1 MTSWQKLICWKR
13 VKALKI
19 NLFMNKIYKLI
30 LGVFCSLSAI
40 SVYAADKF
48 DILPD
53 LPEPLANAAQASSV
67 TTNDAA
73 NTLTTQSIGQEP
85 SLISI
90 VFSLVF
96 VVLLIYATGII
107 YAKLNKLG
115 LTTLKKQM
123 GENANSQVSV
133 ISTTPLGNNK
143 SLHVVELDGKRMLIG
158 ASTNSIHLIKDLG
171 SFPPKDFEEGEY
183 SKIEI
188 PNIRIPKIEIPK
200 IEFPGFTK
208 VVSKKAKEETPVGDT
223 QPETKEDSDN
233 FEISDIYVEDENS
246 DGIIDKLFQ
255 TVSEHEKQVS
265 NEVDNEHKVDPEE
278 FALYKKYLG

>member
-1 MTSWQKLICWKR
+1 
-13 VKALKI
+13 
-19 NLFMNKIYKLI
+19 MNKIYKLI

-188 PNIRIPKIEIPK
+188 TNIRIPKIEIPK

-208 VVSKKAKEETPVGDT
+208 VVSKKVDAN
-223 QPETKEDSDN
+223 EDKSSEIKDESDK
-233 FEISDIYVEDENS
+233 FEISDIYVEDEDENS

>member
-1 MTSWQKLICWKR
+1 
-13 VKALKI
+13 
-19 NLFMNKIYKLI
+19 MNKIYRLL
-30 LGVFCSLSAI
+30 LGVFCFVSA
-40 SVYAADKF
+40 SCVYAADRF

-67 TTNDAA
+67 STTNDAA

-85 SLISI
+85 NLVSI
-90 VFSLVF
+90 VFSLIF

-115 LTTLKKQM
+115 LVTLKKQM
-123 GENANSQVSV
+123 GENANSHVSV

-171 SFPPKDFEEGEY
+171 SFPPEEFEEGEY

-200 IEFPGFTK
+200 IEIPGFTK
-208 VVSKKAKEETPVGDT
+208 VVSKKKVEEPEEEINNSEKEE
-223 QPETKEDSDN
+223 SDN
-233 FEISDIYVEDENS
+233 FEISDIYVEDEENS
-246 DGIIDKLFQ
+246 DGIIDKLFHTATEESNH
-255 TVSEHEKQVS
+255 TVEEK
-265 NEVDNEHKVDPEE
+265 ENEHKVDPDE

>member
-1 MTSWQKLICWKR
+1 
-13 VKALKI
+13 
-19 NLFMNKIYKLI
+19 MNKIYKLI
-30 LGVFCSLSAI
+30 LGVFCSLSAL
-40 SVYAADKF
+40 SVYAAHKF

-171 SFPPKDFEEGEY
+171 SFPPEDFEEGEY

-208 VVSKKAKEETPVGDT
+208 VVSKKVDAN
-223 QPETKEDSDN
+223 EDKSSEIKDESDK

-255 TVSEHEKQVS
+255 TVSEHEKHVS

>member
-1 MTSWQKLICWKR
+1 
-13 VKALKI
+13 
-19 NLFMNKIYKLI
+19 MNKIYRLL
-30 LGVFCSLSAI
+30 LGVFCLISA
-40 SVYAADKF
+40 SCVYAADRF

-67 TTNDAA
+67 STTNDAA

-85 SLISI
+85 NLVSI
-90 VFSLVF
+90 VFSLIF

-115 LTTLKKQM
+115 LITLKKQM
-123 GENANSQVSV
+123 GENANSHVSV
-133 ISTTPLGNNK
+133 VSTTPLGNNK

-171 SFPPKDFEEGEY
+171 SFPPEEFEEGEY

-200 IEFPGFTK
+200 IEIPGFTK
-208 VVSKKAKEETPVGDT
+208 VVSKKAAEDEESAQTNEKE
-223 QPETKEDSDN
+223 SDN
-233 FEISDIYVEDENS
+233 FEISDIYVEDEENS
-246 DGIIDKLFQ
+246 DGIIDKLFH
-255 TVSEHEKQVS
+255 TATEETNHVVEEK
-265 NEVDNEHKVDPEE
+265 ENEHKVDPDE
-278 FALYKKYLG
+278 FALYKKYLS

>member
-1 MTSWQKLICWKR
+1 
-13 VKALKI
+13 
-19 NLFMNKIYKLI
+19 MNKIYKI
-30 LGVFCSLSAI
+30 FLGVFCWTCALSAH
-40 SVYAADKF
+40 AADKF

-67 TTNDAA
+67 TTSDNAI
-73 NTLTTQSIGQEP
+73 NTTQSIGQEP
-85 SLISI
+85 NLVSI
-90 VFSLVF
+90 VFSLIF

-115 LTTLKKQM
+115 LNTLKKQM
-123 GENANSQVSV
+123 GEGSNSHVSV

-158 ASTNSIHLIKDLG
+158 ASANSIHLIKDLG
-171 SFPPKDFEEGEY
+171 SFPPEEFEEGEY

-208 VVSKKAKEETPVGDT
+208 VVAKKTVEEATLPQEED
-223 QPETKEDSDN
+223 ETKSEESDN
-233 FEISDIYVEDENS
+233 FEISDIYVEEENP
-246 DGIIDKLFQ
+246 DGIIDKLFH
-255 TVSEHEKQVS
+255 TVAEENNQSQEEK
-265 NEVDNEHKVDPEE
+265 ENEHKVDPDE

>member
-1 MTSWQKLICWKR
+1 
-13 VKALKI
+13 
-19 NLFMNKIYKLI
+19 MNIIQRIL
-30 LGVFCSLSAI
+30 LGVFCWTYAI
-40 SVYAADKF
+40 AANAADKF

-67 TTNDAA
+67 TTSDNAI
-73 NTLTTQSIGQEP
+73 NTTQSIGQEP
-85 SLISI
+85 NLVSI
-90 VFSLVF
+90 VFSLIF

-115 LTTLKKQM
+115 LNTLKKQM
-123 GENANSQVSV
+123 GEGSNSHVSV

-171 SFPPKDFEEGEY
+171 SFPPEEFEEGEY

-200 IEFPGFTK
+200 IEIPGFTK
-208 VVSKKAKEETPVGDT
+208 VVSKKVAEEKLEQEEVEKEETND
-223 QPETKEDSDN
+223 
-233 FEISDIYVEDENS
+233 FAISDIYVEEENS
-246 DGIIDKLFQ
+246 DGIIDKLFH
-255 TVSEHEKQVS
+255 TVAEEQNQAQEE
-265 NEVDNEHKVDPEE
+265 NENEHKVDPDE
-278 FALYKKYLG
+278 FALYKKYLS